1 LLNDDWYDG
10 NLYQKYAIEY
20 EPGKSDGKIA
30 WFVGED
36 QSFMMDGRAIGQNG
50 NVAARVVSEEPM
62 SMVLNLGI
70 STAWGE
76 IVLDQLRFHKIMR
89 VDYVRIYQRPGQES
103 ITCDPPGYHTTEYIK
118 NHAVAYNNP
127 NLTVS
132 RAQSFYGVVTNLSR
146 RGARLGTGGHRIS

>member
-103 ITCDPPGYHTTEYIK
+103 ITCDPPGYPTTEYIMRWLTIIQ
-118 NHAVAYNNP
+118 